1 MPTGRVAP
9 QALVHARVITP
20 EIEIGDGNVVFAE
33 GRILH
38 ADAGPPLGGVPTWD
52 LRGFAVA
59 PGFID
64 LHTHGGGGFSLGDG
78 DSEQIR
84 GYARWAATSGVTGFL
99 VTLLPDERRR
109 LVEHIESAADAC
121 DGEIGGARPMGI
133 NLEGPFLSP
142 LRSGAFDP
150 SVLRPADVSELR
162 EYLLAAKGLMR
173 IMTVA
178 PELPGAFPVIT
189 EAVQAGVTVALGH
202 SDATYDEAMR
212 AFSMGVRHVTHCFNA
227 MRPFH
232 QREPGCLGATLVA
245 ADVTAELIADGVHVH
260 PAAMEMLLS
269 LKGVEKTVLVT
280 DATSLAGTRDG
291 ELELKG
297 ARVEVKASVARRA
310 DSRLAGSTATM
321 DAIVRNATMWL
332 PVSEAEA
339 IRMATLSP
347 ASVIGVADRKGRIA
361 PGYDA
366 DLVVLSPELRV
377 EMTFVAGELV
387 YERQPSAFKRSTYST
402 T

>member
-1 MPTGRVAP
+1 
-9 QALVHARVITP
+9 
-20 EIEIGDGNVVFAE
+20 
-33 GRILH
+33 
-38 ADAGPPLGGVPTWD
+38 
-52 LRGFAVA
+52 
-59 PGFID
+59 
-64 LHTHGGGGFSLGDG
+64 
-78 DSEQIR
+78 
-84 GYARWAATSGVTGFL
+84 
-99 VTLLPDERRR
+99 
-109 LVEHIESAADAC
+109 
-121 DGEIGGARPMGI
+121 
-133 NLEGPFLSP
+133 
-142 LRSGAFDP
+142 
-150 SVLRPADVSELR
+150 VSELR

-297 ARVEVKASVARRA
+297 ARVEVKDGVARRA